1 MTLNPLTPPPPA
13 PSRSDVPATFITRA
27 DAFINWWSGT
37 FTPEFNALLPEIVL
51 AGSTFNYSATSTT
64 SLAIGTGSKSL
75 TVQADKAFYI
85 GQFVQIANTGTP
97 ANYMFGQVTAYNS
110 ASGALTVNVSSVGGS
125 GTFATW
131 VIGPVPNSG
140 AFAQLAGAAFTGTV
154 AAPTFSLDATSY
166 LGLPGGNFVLAADNL
181 DYIYYNRA
189 SNYWRL
195 LINNTPRLD
204 ITATSGKLY
213 GDWTLE
219 GTTYFNNDGN
229 FSAFVSGGAANL
241 VMDSGDWIAYDRTG
255 NAYNFNIG
263 NVTRFQITATQ
274 ALVNNDPVVTR
285 TSTDTLTNKTLTAPT
300 INSAALNPSGAAP
313 LFPGRAWV
321 NFNGTGT
328 VAIRGSGNVSS
339 ITDLGTGR
347 YQVNLATAMPD
358 ANYAPI
364 VSTCDDGTIPFA
376 YLSGGAAD
384 ITTTDFKISTASY
397 NGATSA
403 AADRSVV
410 TAGILR

>member
-1 MTLNPLTPPPPA
+1 MTLNPLTPPPAA

-51 AGSTFNYSATSTT
+51 AGSANNYGATSTT

-75 TVQADKAFYI
+75 TVQTDKAFQV
-85 GQFVQIANTGTP
+85 GQFVQIANTATP
-97 ANYMFGQVTAYNS
+97 ANYMFGQVTAYNASTGAMTVLVS
-110 ASGALTVNVSSVGGS
+110 AVGGS
-125 GTFATW
+125 GTFTAWTIGLAAT
-131 VIGPVPNSG
+131 GGAYAQLSG
-140 AFAQLAGAAFTGTV
+140 ATFTGGIS
-154 AAPTFSLDATSY
+154 APLISVDATANCEISSGNYY
-166 LGLPGGNFVLAADNL
+166 LRADTNDFL
-181 DYIYYNRA
+181 FYGRA
-189 SNYWRL
+189 GNYWRF
-195 LINNTPRLD
+195 LIGNVARLD
-204 ITATSGKLY
+204 ITSTGGRLY
-213 GDWTLE
+213 GDWTVE
-219 GTTYFNNDGN
+219 GTTYFNNDPG
-229 FSAFVSGGAANL
+229 FAMYLSGGNPAL
-241 VMDSGDWIAYDRTG
+241 VFDTGDYYIYDRANNNLTL
-255 NAYNFNIG
+255 YIG
-263 NVTRFQITATQ
+263 NVARHTFDTVQHK
-274 ALVNNDPVVTR
+274 VNGDPVVTR
-285 TSTDTLTNKTLTAPT
+285 ASTDTLTNKTLTAPT
-300 INSAALNPSGAAP
+300 INSAALNPSGSAP